1 MAVSVSTF
9 VVRTL
14 INPSEVEL
22 AKALA
27 VLNAA
32 YSLSEPALYAS
43 AGPEHFADLL
53 PALNA
58 ANLRA
63 AAIAGEIYVAE
74 DREGR
79 YLGVAIGFGPGREI
93 FDCEDQTTQA
103 LQMLVSR
110 LPAHVHAWNQ
120 KMSPDIDNF
129 KVRAFGDA
137 GEKTRWSVHRLG
149 VKPEYQRQGV
159 GSRLVQHICAKASGY
174 NVTSQATDGRG
185 IQLYS
190 HLGFKTRASVQIEAP
205 HGKFTLTALMW
216 CSPAPA

>member
-14 INPSEVEL
+14 INPSGRSCLRRPRAWCRSDVGALDAEVEL

-32 YSLSEPALYAS
+32 YSLSGASLPPISRVSYPPSSSSVCYTEPALYAS

-93 FDCEDQTTQA
+93 FD
-103 LQMLVSR
+103 
-110 LPAHVHAWNQ
+110 W
-120 KMSPDIDNF
+120 
-129 KVRAFGDA
+129 
-137 GEKTRWSVHRLG
+137 
-149 VKPEYQRQGV
+149 
-159 GSRLVQHICAKASGY
+159 
-174 NVTSQATDGRG
+174 
-185 IQLYS
+185 
-190 HLGFKTRASVQIEAP
+190 
-205 HGKFTLTALMW
+205 
-216 CSPAPA
+216 